1 MPAANSVGSVTSS
14 ALPKWQ
20 LALAVGAPVALGLG
34 YMYYKNNKKPCS
46 EPERG
51 KSKYGS
57 RENGTTNKNDKQ
69 ISIDGDCN
77 SKTENTPEI
86 ETPLEKAKKFKD
98 EGNVHFKMGKFDEA
112 ITLYNNAIHACPQD
126 NKIELAIYYQNRAA
140 AYEHLKK
147 YSAVTADCTK
157 ALELNPKYVKAF
169 LRRAKALEYTNDLEH
184 ALEDVTTACFLQ
196 RFTNQS
202 ALTIAD
208 RVLKKLGKQ
217 RAQEHWANKKLI
229 MPSKHFIK
237 KYLTSFHSGVT
248 EVINIL
254 SCSTERPGCMKITK
268 ALEDQDYD
276 NIISL
281 CTDEIENIRLQD
293 LPLRLEIILLR
304 ATFYLLLGKHEA
316 ALEDFNT
323 IIDEPGNSTNTEIRI
338 NAFIQRA
345 SLHMQ
350 LDDPKKSFD
359 DFESAVNYSPD
370 CSDIYHH
377 RGQINL
383 LMDKM
388 DEAKED
394 FQKAVDLNPDF
405 ALANVQKCYTDY
417 RYAINKRDV
426 QMVEV
431 CLENFKKIIDK
442 FPDCPECYTL
452 YAEVLSETLD
462 YASADKYFAKAIE
475 KDPYNATT
483 FVHRGLMQLQWSND
497 INKAVEYIK
506 EALKIDDK
514 CKFGY
519 ETLATIEVQRGN
531 LEEAIKL
538 FDKAIELGRTS
549 MELTHIFSLRD
560 GAKAQIAIRDK
571 LGIDPDFQHFL
582 NMS

>member
-1 MPAANSVGSVTSS
+1 MSAANSVGSVTSS

-46 EPERG
+46 KPERG
-51 KSKYGS
+51 KSKYGL
-57 RENGTTNKNDKQ
+57 RENGTNNKNDKQ

-77 SKTENTPEI
+77 SKPENTSQI

-98 EGNVHFKMGKFDEA
+98 EGNVHFKIGKYDEA
-112 ITLYNNAIHACPQD
+112 INLYNNAIDACPKD
-126 NKIELAIYYQNRAA
+126 NKEELAIYYQNRAA

-147 YSAVTADCTK
+147 YSAVKADCTK

-169 LRRAKALEYTNDLEH
+169 LRRARALEYTNDLEH

-196 RFTNQS
+196 RCTNPS

-208 RVLKKLGKQ
+208 RILKQLGKQ

-237 KYLTSFHSGVT
+237 KYINSFNNGQVFL
-248 EVINIL
+248 INKIL
-254 SCSTERPGCMKITK
+254 CRDNLSTGFKKIVK
-268 ALEDQDYD
+268 ALDDQDYD

-281 CTDEIENIRLQD
+281 CTNEINNKQSEEV
-293 LPLRLEIILLR
+293 LPWEMETLLLR
-304 ATFYLLLGKHEA
+304 ATFYLLLGNHEA
-316 ALEDFNT
+316 ALEDFET
-323 IIDEPGNSTNTEIRI
+323 IINSPNASTEIKV
-338 NAFIQRA
+338 NALIQRA
-345 SLHMQ
+345 SLYMQ
-350 LDDPKKSFD
+350 LENPDKGFIDFDLAINLDP
-359 DFESAVNYSPD
+359 N

-377 RGQINL
+377 RGQVDL

-394 FQKAVDLNPDF
+394 YQKAVDLNPDF
-405 ALANVQKCYTDY
+405 GLTNIQKCYTDY
-417 RYAINKRDV
+417 RYAMNKRNV

-452 YAEVLSETLD
+452 YAEVLSETMD

-475 KDPYNATT
+475 KDPNNATT
-483 FVHRGLMQLQWSND
+483 YVHRGLMHLQWNND
-497 INKAVEYIK
+497 INKAIEYIN
-506 EALKIDDK
+506 EALKLDDK

-519 ETLATIEVQRGN
+519 ETLGTIEVQRGN
-531 LEEAIKL
+531 LKEAIEL
-538 FDKAIELGRTS
+538 FDKAIALGRTS

-560 GAKAQIAIRDK
+560 GAKAQIVIRDR
-571 LGIDPDFQHFL
+571 LGLDPDLKNFL
-582 NMS
+582 NMP